1 MGRSKPDSHR
11 PGSRPRTSGR
21 LAGRFC
27 GGAGT
32 EITRE
37 DKEMTLVDT
46 ILTGLVM
53 LLGTEGEHYLILER
67 DLDEWKIVG
76 YLRRN

>member
-1 MGRSKPDSHR
+1 MN
-11 PGSRPRTSGR
+11 
-21 LAGRFC
+21 
-27 GGAGT
+27 
-32 EITRE
+32 
-37 DKEMTLVDT
+37 LVDT

-67 DLDEWKIVG
+67 DLDEWRRVG